1 MKHTITFTAL
11 SLLLIFSFCSCSKK
25 TTAQKTEIK
34 TTAKKQTSSKAV
46 SKGNVEKRISL
57 WNAENK
63 KIYIVFGYGFND
75 EKTLEAINTSLSEK
89 YGLNDDNEI
98 IKTYVFPGDFKHG
111 IKSYS
116 SDLYSYLSEPE
127 STIGGLIILG
137 APENTHIALG
147 RLQDHYDMEVP
158 FPVVALFPQD
168 DPLGLES
175 TCDIVIDISQKA
187 EITGEELEEE
197 TAMEIIDEARPIL
210 FNTIDFILSKDGVL
224 EKDMNKMVLA
234 ENLLKK
240 IKFSRY
246 MDPETNIHSINHFI
260 IQQKEVSK

>member
-1 MKHTITFTAL
+1 M
-11 SLLLIFSFCSCSKK
+11 
-25 TTAQKTEIK
+25 KTE
-34 TTAKKQTSSKAV
+34 TAVKKQTSSKGV

-63 KIYIVFGYGFND
+63 KIYIIFGYGFND
-75 EKTLEAINTSLSEK
+75 EKMLETINTSIAEK
-89 YGLNDDNEI
+89 YGLNDENGI
-98 IKTYVFPGDFKHG
+98 IKSFIFPQDFKHG
-111 IKSYS
+111 IKAYQ
-116 SDLYSYLSEPE
+116 SDLYSYLSEPD

-158 FPVVALFPQD
+158 FPIVALFPQD

-197 TAMEIIDEARPIL
+197 TAMEIIEEARPIL
-210 FNTIDFILSKDGVL
+210 FNTIEFILSKDGVI
-224 EKDMNKMVLA
+224 EKDMDKMNLA

-260 IQQKEVSK
+260 IQQ